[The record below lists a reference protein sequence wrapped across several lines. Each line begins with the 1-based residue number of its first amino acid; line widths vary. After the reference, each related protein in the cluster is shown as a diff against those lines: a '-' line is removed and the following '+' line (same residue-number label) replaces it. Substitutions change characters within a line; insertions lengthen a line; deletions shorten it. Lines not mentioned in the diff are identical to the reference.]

1 MKKLNLLLIT
11 LLSLQLSFSQSNL
24 LNADKPEDIGVKSS
38 SQLDRDD
45 ESVLDYGYID
55 DKDVLYSKT
64 VWEIIDLNE
73 RVNFPFLY
81 PTDTSLVGQERRPLI
96 HYLLKGIKSGE
107 ISKIY
112 DDGKFNFPKPMSLFE
127 QSLTD
132 TIMTPD
138 GEDKIDIYGTKL
150 KFLRGN
156 QVDLGELDLSQPEID
171 MMLNRSAV
179 EYSKWESKILSL
191 CYSIMDYGTD
201 YTINTFQY
209 DQVQQYLIKGVWY
222 FDKIQSDLRYR
233 PIAIAPI
240 TTSVKDK
247 AKNAFLGFGEEAK
260 TSELFWI
267 YYPNARETLKDAF
280 VFSERN
286 SAVRKSF
293 DELINSRR
301 FHSVIFLEENVQE
314 DREIKHYISKNS
326 FMQLLESERIKEKIR
341 NFEHDM
347 WSW

>member
-1 MKKLNLLLIT
+1 MKNFNLFIVIILFV
-11 LLSLQLSFSQSNL
+11 QVSFSQSNI
-24 LNADKPEDIGVKSS
+24 LNAESPKDIGVKTLA
-38 SQLDRDD
+38 QLDSDD
-45 ESVLDYGYID
+45 EAFLEYGFID
-55 DKDVLYSKT
+55 DKDVLFSKT

-73 RVNFPFLY
+73 RVNFPLLY
-81 PTDTSLVGQERRPLI
+81 PTDTLLVGLERRPLI
-96 HYLLKGIKSGE
+96 HYLIRGIESGE
-107 ISKIY
+107 IPNIY
-112 DDGKFNFPKPMSLFE
+112 SDGKFNIPKSMSLFE
-127 QSLTD
+127 QSLAD
-132 TIMTPD
+132 TLFTPD
-138 GEDKIDIYGTKL
+138 GEDKIFFYGTKQ
-150 KFLRGN
+150 KFLQSN
-156 QVDLGELDLSQPEID
+156 AVDLGELDLSQTELDNLLPEQ
-171 MMLNRSAV
+171 
-179 EYSKWESKILSL
+179 YSFWESKIESL
-191 CYSIMDYGTD
+191 CYSVMENGAD

-233 PIAIAPI
+233 PLAIAPI

-247 AKNAFLGFGEEAK
+247 IKNDFLRDGEKPK

-267 YYPNARETLKDAF
+267 YYPHARETLKDAY

-286 SAVRKSF
+286 SKVRKSF

-301 FHSVIFLEENVQE
+301 FNSVIYLEENMYE
-314 DREIKHYISKNS
+314 DREIKNYMPKNA

>member
-1 MKKLNLLLIT
+1 MKKLNIFLIT
-11 LLSLQLSFSQSNL
+11 FLTMQISFAQSNL
-24 LNADKPEDIGVKSS
+24 LNSKNPKDIGVKTSA
-38 SQLDRDD
+38 QLDIDD

-55 DKDVLYSKT
+55 DKDVLFSKT
-64 VWEIIDLNE
+64 VWEVIDLNE
-73 RVNFPFLY
+73 RVNFPLLY
-81 PTDTSLVGQERRPLI
+81 PTDTLLVGLERRPLI
-96 HYLLKGIKSGE
+96 HYLIRGIESGE
-107 ISKIY
+107 IPNIY
-112 DDGKFNFPKPMSLFE
+112 SDGKFNIPKSMSLFE
-127 QSLTD
+127 QSLAD
-132 TIMTPD
+132 TLFTPD
-138 GEDKIDIYGTKL
+138 GEDKIFFYGTKQ
-150 KFLRGN
+150 KFLQSN
-156 QVDLGELDLSQPEID
+156 AVDLGELDLSQTELDNLLPEQ
-171 MMLNRSAV
+171 
-179 EYSKWESKILSL
+179 YSFWESKIESL
-191 CYSIMDYGTD
+191 CYSVMENGAD

-233 PIAIAPI
+233 PLAIAPI

-247 AKNAFLGFGEEAK
+247 IKNDFLRDGEKPK

-267 YYPNARETLKDAF
+267 YYPHARETLKDAY

-286 SAVRKSF
+286 SKVRKSF

-301 FHSVIFLEENVQE
+301 FNSVIYLEENMYE
-314 DREIKHYISKNS
+314 DREIKDYMSKNA